1 MALPPRGDP
10 RRAMHLAARSMLVL
24 GCLFLLLGTCAV
36 LLALPRAFPGRGG
49 PMMWSSVFGVAVF
62 FLPGVGYVVAS
73 VFLGRR
79 QLWAVVVGLV
89 LASVHALLVALGV
102 LGMVV
107 GLVSTGGREPMPLL
121 IFLVIWGLLL
131 LALGQLIYHLGRSF
145 EAIKLPPYGQEVRGF
160 EPLPV
165 APVMGPA
172 VPVVPTAP
180 AAPGASGASEAPQP
194 ASDPADSR
202 DTTGR
207 PDSSHG
213 TPPYR

>member
-24 GCLFLLLGTCAV
+24 GCLFLLLGTCVAV
-36 LLALPRAFPGRGG
+36 PALTGAFRGRGG
-49 PMMWSSVFGVAVF
+49 PMMWSSVSGVAVF
-62 FLPGVGYVVAS
+62 FLPGAAYVVAS

-79 QLWAVVVGLV
+79 QFWAVVIGLV
-89 LASVHALLVALGV
+89 LASAHALLVVLGV

-107 GLVSTGGREPMPLL
+107 GLASTGGRAPMPLL
-121 IFLVIWGLLL
+121 VFLLIWGLLL
-131 LALGQLIYHLGRSF
+131 LALGQLIYHLSRSF

-165 APVMGPA
+165 AQ
-172 VPVVPTAP
+172 PVVQPLDRVIGSAQ
-180 AAPGASGASEAPQP
+180 GGAPQP
-194 ASDPADSR
+194 PPDPADTEEANR
-202 DTTGR
+202 AD
-207 PDSSHG
+207 PSHG

>member
-10 RRAMHLAARSMLVL
+10 RRAMHVAARSMLVL
-24 GCLFLLLGTCAV
+24 GCLFLLLGTCV
-36 LLALPRAFPGRGG
+36 LLPALTRAFPGRGG

-121 IFLVIWGLLL
+121 IVLVIWGLLL
-131 LALGQLIYHLGRSF
+131 LALGQLIYHLSRSF

-165 APVMGPA
+165 AQ
-172 VPVVPTAP
+172 PVVRPLAP
-180 AAPGASGASEAPQP
+180 VIGSAQGGAPQP
-194 ASDPADSR
+194 PADPADTEEANR
-202 DTTGR
+202 AD
-207 PDSSHG
+207 PSHG